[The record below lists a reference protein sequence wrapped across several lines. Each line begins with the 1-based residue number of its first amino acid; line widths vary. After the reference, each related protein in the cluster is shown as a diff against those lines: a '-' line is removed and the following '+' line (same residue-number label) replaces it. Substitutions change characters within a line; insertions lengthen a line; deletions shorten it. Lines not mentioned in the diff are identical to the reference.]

1 MYITCLDMEGV
12 LVPEIWIAFAE
23 ASGIPALKRTTRDE
37 PDYHKLMEY
46 RLGILREHGLGLRE
60 IQATIAQIDPLPGAR
75 AFLDELRSF
84 TQVLILSDTFEQF
97 AQPLMKKLNWPTLFC
112 NTLEVAP
119 DGAIT
124 GFRMRCPQSKLTTV
138 KALQSIGYDTI
149 AAGDSYNDLGMIQ
162 ATRALTSC
170 WPPSGGPWTEEGGR
184 MRDPFDGLAFR
195 PADILLPQNCDYT
208 KWSVV
213 ACDQYTSQPEYWQE
227 VEELV
232 GSAPSTLRLILPESC
247 LDGPS
252 VETDIMEVNN
262 TMTRYLREERFRT
275 LPASLIYVERRLD
288 NLRLRR
294 GLVGMVDLEQYDYE
308 PGAEAQVRATEG
320 TVMARIPPRVAVRK
334 NAPLELPH
342 VMLLADDP
350 EKTVLEP
357 LSARKDQMEKVYDFD
372 LMERGGHIAGWR
384 LDGESMALVAAAL
397 RKLADPAAFRARY
410 GVEDKPVLLFAVG
423 DGNHSLATAKECY
436 ERQKKL
442 TPREQWDSLPARYA
456 LCELVNLHDASLE
469 FEPIHRVVFGVEPER
484 VVEELL
490 SALPGAYRGEG
501 DGHVLRFSHA
511 GGKGAVTVPRPEAQ
525 LEVGTLQPFL
535 DAYVKEHGGSI
546 DYIHG
551 ADVARDLAARPGNI
565 AFLLPAMGKEQ
576 LFPTVIRDGVLP
588 RKTFS
593 MGEAHDKRFYLEAR
607 KIR

>member
-1 MYITCLDMEGV
+1 
-12 LVPEIWIAFAE
+12 
-23 ASGIPALKRTTRDE
+23 
-37 PDYHKLMEY
+37 
-46 RLGILREHGLGLRE
+46 
-60 IQATIAQIDPLPGAR
+60 
-75 AFLDELRSF
+75 
-84 TQVLILSDTFEQF
+84 
-97 AQPLMKKLNWPTLFC
+97 
-112 NTLEVAP
+112 
-119 DGAIT
+119 
-124 GFRMRCPQSKLTTV
+124 
-138 KALQSIGYDTI
+138 
-149 AAGDSYNDLGMIQ
+149 
-162 ATRALTSC
+162 
-170 WPPSGGPWTEEGGR
+170 

-262 TMTRYLREERFRT
+262 TMTRYLREERFCT

-436 ERQKKL
+436 ERQKRL
-442 TPREQWDSLPARYA
+442 TAPEKWDALPARYA
-456 LCELVNLHDASLE
+456 LCEVVNLHDESLE
-469 FEPIHRVVFGVEPER
+469 FEPIHRVLFGVDPEALLK
-484 VVEELL
+484 ELML
-490 SALPGAYRGEG
+490 AYPGAHLGPGEG
-501 DGHVLRFSHA
+501 HQISFLHRDGTGV
-511 GGKGAVTVPRPEAQ
+511 VTVPNPKAQ
-525 LEVGTLQPFL
+525 LPVGTLQAFL
-535 DAYVKEHGGSI
+535 DAYVIRHKCRI

-551 ADVARDLAARPGNI
+551 EDVTRDLASRPGNLG
-565 AFLLPAMGKEQ
+565 FLLGAMGKAE
-576 LFPTVIRDGVLP
+576 LFPTVLHDGVLP

-593 MGEAHDKRFYLEAR
+593 MGEASDKRFYLEAR